1 VALGR
6 ALRSLVRRDPKLIV
20 LDVPGF
26 EYSVSARPGTSDAAA
41 FEQVFGGAYAL
52 DLPVEPR
59 LILDL
64 GANVGYASVDLALR
78 YPTARVVAVEP
89 EPSNAALLRRNVA
102 ALGRVVVVEAA
113 VWPRTGTVALEDPGK
128 GKWGMRVRAGGPAG
142 VVRAVTIPELLV
154 DAGAEWA
161 DLVKID
167 IEGSELDLFSAE
179 TGWLTQVGALVI
191 ELHDRFRPGC
201 ENAVERAIVQS
212 GVPFRKL
219 RYGADVLYVR
229 DDQAQREPDARRSTT
244 QTS

>member
-1 VALGR
+1 MALGR

-20 LDVPGF
+20 RDVPGF
-26 EYSVSARPGTSDAAA
+26 DYSVSARPGTSDAAA

-78 YPTARVVAVEP
+78 YPMARVVAVEP

-102 ALGRVVVVEAA
+102 ALGRVEVVEAA
-113 VWPRTGTVALEDPGK
+113 VWPRTEPVALEDPGK
-128 GKWGMRVRAGGPAG
+128 GKWGMRVRAGGSG
-142 VVRAVTIPELLV
+142 VVRAVTIPELLAN
-154 DAGAEWA
+154 AGAERA

-201 ENAVERAIVQS
+201 ENAVERAVAQS

-229 DDQAQREPDARRSTT
+229 DDQAQREADARRSTT

>member
-1 VALGR
+1 MALGR

-52 DLPVEPR
+52 DLPFEPR

-78 YPTARVVAVEP
+78 YPKARVVAVEP
-89 EPSNAALLRRNVA
+89 EPSNAALLRRNVT
-102 ALGRVVVVEAA
+102 ALGRVEVVEAA

-128 GKWGMRVRAGGPAG
+128 GKWGMRVQAGGRAG
-142 VVRAVTIPELLV
+142 VVRAVTIPELLA
-154 DAGAEWA
+154 DAGAERA

-167 IEGSELDLFSAE
+167 IEGSELDLFSEE

-201 ENAVERAIVQS
+201 QDAVERTVAQS

-229 DDQAQREPDARRSTT
+229 DDQPQREPEARRSTT